1 MAAGSIKRVA
11 ITALVVLAVGCA
23 RAEKTSPQALATV
36 DGVPITLP
44 QFKKKI
50 ASLRPDFVTLS
61 GDNASEAAK
70 IDLLSRMIQEEMY
83 LHEAGRLHIST
94 TPAEVDE
101 RVRKESAG
109 YGKSFADMLKQQG
122 MTIADYRK
130 EAKRDII
137 IDKLLAS
144 RVYSQVRVTREQ
156 VEKYLRENEEK
167 LRKEGRLRVRQIVV
181 ESPREA
187 GEILSELKRGADFAS
202 LARKWSLSP
211 DAAEGG
217 DLGWIERG
225 EMPPEFE
232 SAIWRLKK
240 GSTSGIIKTPY
251 GYHIFKVEGVRSA
264 GPPSPHEAE
273 AEAVKALSRAM
284 SEELF
289 KKWNAGLQARTK
301 VYINYTLLGR
311 T

>member
-1 MAAGSIKRVA
+1 MAAGSIKIVA

-23 RAEKTSPQALATV
+23 RAEKTSPPSLATV

-50 ASLRPDFVTLS
+50 ASLRPDFETIS
-61 GDNASEAAK
+61 GDSASEAAK

-83 LHEAGRLHIST
+83 LNEARRLNISA

-122 MTIADYRK
+122 MTLADYRS
-130 EAKRDII
+130 EAKKDII
-137 IDKLLAS
+137 IEKLLDS
-144 RVYSQVRVTREQ
+144 QVYSRVRVTRAQ
-156 VEKYLRENEEK
+156 VEAYLRENGKK
-167 LRKEGRLRVRQIVV
+167 LRKEKRLRVRQIVV

-187 GEILSELKRGADFAS
+187 GEILSELKSGADFAT
-202 LARKWSLSP
+202 LAGKWSLSP
-211 DAAEGG
+211 DAAVGG
-217 DLGWIERG
+217 DLGWVERG

-232 SAIWRLKK
+232 SVIWRLKK
-240 GSTSGIIKTPY
+240 GATSGIIKTLY
-251 GYHIFKVEGVRSA
+251 GYHIFRVEGIRTA

-273 AEAVKALSRAM
+273 AIAEKVLSRTLG
-284 SEELF
+284 EEMF
-289 KKWNAGLQARTK
+289 RKWNAGLQARTI
-301 VYINYTLLGR
+301 VHINYSLLSR
-311 T
+311 I